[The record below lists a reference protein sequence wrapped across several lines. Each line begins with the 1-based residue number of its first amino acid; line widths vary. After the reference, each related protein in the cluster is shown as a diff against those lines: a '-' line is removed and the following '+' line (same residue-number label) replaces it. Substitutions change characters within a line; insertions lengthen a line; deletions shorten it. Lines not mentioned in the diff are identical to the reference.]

1 MNPPFS
7 LQFLVASS
15 DRSGDGDTLVGTRAR
30 HVWITALVA
39 VFAVST
45 VCGVNAHVCERLR
58 QEGRLRVAD
67 LAATIA
73 AAIPEERVAQLGP
86 SGKKGSHASRE
97 LLTYLTTTRRAN
109 SGVRRISVLVP
120 GGTAAAW
127 RYALD
132 TATVPSERVS
142 PGEPYDAVARP
153 AIERVGSGPT
163 ADRAPFHDSHGDWL
177 QGYAPIR
184 DSQSRVVAALAVDVA
199 AGTALLAERRFRIE
213 AAVVSLLLLGGIAF
227 TGFDRYQKQRLE
239 QERHRNI
246 QARLGIHRLA
256 EAMTR
261 AGSEADLLR
270 NALDTLAEVT
280 GFPKWALFR
289 RERDKGP
296 LTLAATRELSP
307 EERRELS
314 PDAAGPGVCAVPL
327 IEGGE
332 TTGSLQCFAAETRRF
347 GASDETLIRWLA
359 AQLRQGLKRIQL
371 ESRDQLLASYMRS
384 TDEMLVGFESD
395 GCVTYANPGACR
407 ALSNSEEEL
416 RGRAIDALFVL
427 SENEGSIPL
436 LTQLHRAGG
445 FSGEVTCS
453 TSGGVAFPAEVTV
466 SKAVDREW
474 ILVGRD
480 ISERREREHEIR
492 TRSEQLAL
500 INDQLQNANDKLA
513 EGGRMKNEFL
523 ANTSHELRTP
533 LNAVIGF
540 ATLIEQGAAE
550 SDQERSSFAR
560 SIRESAEHL
569 LVVINDILDLA
580 KVEAGRLE
588 LALETGDAAPTI
600 LAAVETLRP
609 TALRKGLA
617 LTVDMPKESL
627 EMQLDPARLRQVL
640 LNLLG
645 NAVKF
650 TDKGE
655 VRLKGWRHEHP
666 AEVRVAVEDTGIGIA
681 KEDQARLFVKFS
693 QVDGSFTRR
702 RQGTGLGLAI
712 TKSLVQRMGGR
723 ISMESEGA
731 GLGTRVVLSFPA
743 VSASTEPNTARD
755 RCLNES

>member
-1 MNPPFS
+1 
-7 LQFLVASS
+7 
-15 DRSGDGDTLVGTRAR
+15 VGTRTR
-30 HVWITALVA
+30 HIWITALVA
-39 VFAVST
+39 ALAVIT
-45 VCGVNAHVCERLR
+45 VCGVTTHVCERLR
-58 QEGRLRVAD
+58 REGRLRVAD

-73 AAIPEERVAQLGP
+73 AAIPEERVARIGS
-86 SGKKGSHASRE
+86 SGKKDAPASRE
-97 LLTYLTTTRRAN
+97 LLAYLTATRRAN

-127 RYALD
+127 RYALA
-132 TATVPSERVS
+132 TATDPSERVS
-142 PGEPYDAVARP
+142 PGEPYDAGAHP
-153 AIERVGSGPT
+153 GIERVGSGPT
-163 ADRAPFHDSHGDWL
+163 ADKAPFHDSHGEWL

-184 DSQSRVVAALAVDVA
+184 DAQSRVVAALAVDMA
-199 AGTALLAERRFRIE
+199 AGTALIGERRFRIE
-213 AAVVSLLLLGGIAF
+213 AAVVCLLLLGGIAF

-270 NALDTLAEVT
+270 NALDTVAEVT

-307 EERRELS
+307 EERRELR

-327 IEGGE
+327 IESGE
-332 TTGSLQCFAAETRRF
+332 TTGSLQCFASKTRGF
-347 GASDETLIRWLA
+347 AASDETLIRWLA
-359 AQLRQGLKRIQL
+359 TQLGQGLKRLQL

-384 TDEMLVGFESD
+384 TDEMLVGFD
-395 GCVTYANPGACR
+395 FGGCVTYANPGACR
-407 ALSNSEEEL
+407 VLGDSEEEL

-436 LTQLHRAGG
+436 LTQLRRAGG

-453 TSGGVAFPAEVTV
+453 TSGRVTFPAEVTV
-466 SKAVDREW
+466 SKAVDREGNETAW

-480 ISERREREHEIR
+480 ISERRERDHEIR

-500 INDQLQNANDKLA
+500 INDQLQHANEKLA
-513 EGGRMKNEFL
+513 EGGKMKNEFL

-540 ATLIEQGAAE
+540 ATLIEQGIPE
-550 SDQERSSFAR
+550 SEQERSSFAR

-588 LALETGDAAPTI
+588 LALETGDATPTI
-600 LAAVETLRP
+600 LAAAETLRP

-617 LTVDMPKESL
+617 LTIDIPKESL

-655 VRLKGWRHEHP
+655 VRVKAWRHEHP
-666 AEVRVAVEDTGIGIA
+666 AEIRVAVEDTGIGIA
-681 KEDQARLFVKFS
+681 KDDQARLFVKFS
-693 QVDGSFTRR
+693 QVDGSYKRR

-723 ISMESEGA
+723 ISMESEGE
-731 GLGTRVVLSFPA
+731 GLGTRVLLAFPA
-743 VSASTEPNTARD
+743 VSASAESNTARD
-755 RCLNES
+755 QCLNES